1 MRRGDQGHSGSIIPV
16 SLSLIGGYPTRGAFR
31 GSKLGVETLM
41 RNLAGLG
48 LEAVLCE
55 LAQARGAYGKQTPGG
70 NARARRSC

>member
-1 MRRGDQGHSGSIIPV
+1 MRRTDLGHSGSIIPV

-55 LAQARGAYGKQTPGG
+55 LAQARGAYDKQTPREGCESD
-70 NARARRSC
+70 ASC